1 MTAAMDGK
9 EGLLD
14 KLGAFGRCAETCSL
28 YIVLAIDS
36 TIDSLQEVDQ
46 IARALAL
53 SCESMAHEISMNP
66 LVAGCLLDPVGRVID
81 DLWACHQRIDELV
94 PGLISQS
101 SLLAKLETPDQR
113 QRDLLSFAFERCVES
128 FSWVIDGIR
137 KVRQLIDTHNLAAEP
152 GADVNVDADAAST
165 ASLQS
170 DAA

>member
-1 MTAAMDGK
+1 MAVAMDGK

-14 KLGAFGRCAETCSL
+14 KLAAFGRCVESSSL

-36 TIDSLQEVDQ
+36 TIGSLQEVDQ

-66 LVAGCLLDPVGRVID
+66 LIAGCLLDPAGKVVD

-94 PGLISQS
+94 PGLIAQS
-101 SLLAKLETPDQR
+101 SQLAKMDVPDQR

-128 FSWVIDGIR
+128 FTWVIDGVR
-137 KVRQLIDTHNLAAEP
+137 KVRQMIDTHNLAAEP
-152 GADVNVDADAAST
+152 GPVKDADAASP

-170 DAA
+170 NAA